1 MARTPFKR
9 TDRVSSL
16 VRQVLGEL
24 ITFEIKDPR
33 VRGAV
38 ISDVEITGDLRE
50 ARVFLIPPENEA
62 EAQALMTGLAAATG
76 FLRREIGQRIRLRV
90 TPQLDFRFDHSI
102 EYGNRIEQRLRELGL
117 GGTPAEPDEQDASD
131 EDADASSDDTID
143 ESPDDDTI
151 AVDEALDGLD
161 GDDSIADDTH
171 PGSSTAI
178 PAAPADRLTDAVI
191 SDDGDD
197 EDALDDSLPDGSS
210 PGDGPH

>member
-90 TPQLDFRFDHSI
+90 TPQLDFRYDHSI

-117 GGTPAEPDEQDASD
+117 GGTPPEPDEQDASG
-131 EDADASSDDTID
+131 EDADLTPDDTLD
-143 ESPDDDTI
+143 ESP
-151 AVDEALDGLD
+151 
-161 GDDSIADDTH
+161 
-171 PGSSTAI
+171 
-178 PAAPADRLTDAVI
+178 APAGSPVDA
-191 SDDGDD
+191 GDD
-197 EDALDDSLPDGSS
+197 EDDDPLDDSLPDDSS